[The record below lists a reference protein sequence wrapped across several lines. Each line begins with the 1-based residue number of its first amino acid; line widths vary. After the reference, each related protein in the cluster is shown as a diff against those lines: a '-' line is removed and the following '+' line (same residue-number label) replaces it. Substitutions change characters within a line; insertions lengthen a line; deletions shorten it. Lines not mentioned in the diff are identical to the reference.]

1 MPDWILDVS
10 TLNEYV
16 HRSLEADPMLRSLR
30 IRGEISNFRPTS
42 SGHWY
47 FTLKDDRS
55 RIACVMFRSS
65 AARMSFRPQD
75 GMAVIL
81 SGRVSLY
88 EATGAYQFYAESMRP
103 EGVGSLYQQFE
114 KLKAK
119 LDAEGLFDRSRKRPI
134 PYRPR
139 KIAVVTSRTGAVLH
153 DICRVSAGR
162 DPGVP
167 LVLLPVQVQGEGAA
181 EEIAAAIRRA
191 GRLPG
196 VDVIIAGRGGGSIE
210 DLWAFN
216 EEIVARAIADS
227 PIPVISAVGH
237 ETDVTIAD
245 FVADARAS
253 TPSNAAELAVP
264 DRDEMIAGLREMRRH
279 LSRGLRENLQAHRLR
294 LMRARAR
301 LTASRPELQLSEL
314 RQRVTQLRN
323 RIGLAAQERIATL
336 TPRQALAQ
344 VRLDAAIDGQLRQR
358 GGKVAQLRARLSA
371 LNPAG
376 VLERGYALVMD
387 GDRVLTSRAAAAR
400 ADRMTL
406 RFHDGTLHVINEE
419 KNDGNEEE
427 TDL

>member
-1 MPDWILDVS
+1 MPEWIFEVS

-16 HRSLEADPMLRSLR
+16 HRSLDADPMLRSVRL
-30 IRGEISNFRPTS
+30 RGEISNFRPTS

-55 RIACVMFRSS
+55 RISCVMFRSS
-65 AARMSFRPQD
+65 AVRMSFLPSD

-81 SGRVSLY
+81 AGRVSLY
-88 EATGAYQFYAESMRP
+88 EATGAYQFYADSMRP

-114 KLKAK
+114 ALKERLK
-119 LDAEGLFDRSRKRPI
+119 AEGLFDQSRKRPI

-153 DICRVSAGR
+153 DICRVSRER

-181 EEIAAAIRRA
+181 QEIAAAIRRA
-191 GRLPG
+191 GTLPG
-196 VDVIIAGRGGGSIE
+196 VDVIITGRGGGSLE

-216 EEIVARAIADS
+216 EEVVARAIAAS

-245 FVADARAS
+245 FAADRRAA
-253 TPSNAAELAVP
+253 TPSNAAEIAVP
-264 DRDEMIAGLREMRRH
+264 DREEIIAGLWEMRNH
-279 LSRGLRENLQAHRLR
+279 LFQSLRENLQRRKLR
-294 LMRARAR
+294 LMRARTR
-301 LTASRPELQLSEL
+301 LAAAGPEQQLSEL
-314 RQRVTQLRN
+314 RHRMLRL
-323 RIGLAAQERIATL
+323 RARMDGAIRERIAAL
-336 TPRQALAQ
+336 IPRQALARA
-344 VRLDAAIDGQLRQR
+344 RLDAAIDGQLYRRQEALSR
-358 GGKVAQLRARLSA
+358 MRARLSA

-387 GDRVLTSRAAAAR
+387 GDRVLTSRADAVR
-400 ADRMTL
+400 IDRMTL
-406 RFHDGTLHVINEE
+406 RFHDGSLHVIKEKDHGGKEE
-419 KNDGNEEE
+419 A
-427 TDL
+427 DL

>member
-1 MPDWILDVS
+1 MSDWILDVS

-16 HRSLEADPMLRSLR
+16 HRSLEADPMLRGLR
-30 IRGEISNFRPTS
+30 LRGELSNFRPTS

-55 RIACVMFRSS
+55 RISCVMFRSS
-65 AARMSFRPQD
+65 AARVTFRPQD

-81 SGRVSLY
+81 AGRVSLY
-88 EATGAYQFYAESMRP
+88 EATGAYQFYADSMRP

-114 KLKAK
+114 ALKAR
-119 LDAEGLFDRSRKRPI
+119 LAAEGLFDQSRKRPL

-153 DICRVSAGR
+153 DICRVSRER

-191 GRLPG
+191 GLLPG
-196 VDVIIAGRGGGSIE
+196 VDVIITGRGGGSIE

-216 EEIVARAIADS
+216 EEIVARAIANS

-245 FVADARAS
+245 FVADRRAA
-253 TPSNAAELAVP
+253 TPSNAAEIAVP
-264 DRDEMIAGLREMRRH
+264 DRNEIIAGLQEMRRH
-279 LSRGLRENLQAHRLR
+279 LLRSLRENLQRRRMR
-294 LMRARAR
+294 LMRAQAR
-301 LTASRPELQLSEL
+301 LSAAGPEQQLSSL
-314 RQRVTQLRN
+314 RQQAMRLHAQLDRAI
-323 RIGLAAQERIATL
+323 RDRIAAL

-344 VRLDAAIDGQLRQR
+344 ARLDAAVDRQLQSRQETIAR
-358 GGKVAQLRARLSA
+358 LRARLSA
-371 LNPAG
+371 LNPSG

-387 GDRVLTSRAAAAR
+387 GDRVLTTRAAAEKA
-400 ADRMTL
+400 ARMTL
-406 RFHDGTLHVINEE
+406 RFHDGALNVIKE
-419 KNDGNEEE
+419 KDHGGEEE
-427 TDL
+427 ADL

>member
-1 MPDWILDVS
+1 MPDMILDVS
-10 TLNEYV
+10 TLNDYV
-16 HRSLEADPMLRSLR
+16 RRSMESDPILRSLR
-30 IRGEISNFRPTS
+30 IRGEISNFRPNS

-47 FTLKDDRS
+47 FTLKDERS
-55 RIACVMFRSS
+55 RISCVMFRSS
-65 AARMSFRPQD
+65 AMRMSFRPQE

-103 EGVGSLYQQFE
+103 EGVGSLYRQFE
-114 KLKAK
+114 ALKAK
-119 LDAEGLFDRSRKRPI
+119 LAAEGLFDQGRKRPI

-153 DICRVSAGR
+153 DICRVAGAR

-191 GRLPG
+191 GLLPG
-196 VDVIIAGRGGGSIE
+196 VDVIITGRGGGSIE

-216 EEIVARAIADS
+216 EEIVARAIAAS

-245 FVADARAS
+245 FAADRRAA
-253 TPSNAAELAVP
+253 TPSNAAEIAVP
-264 DRDEMIAGLREMRRH
+264 DRAEIIAGLEEMRRH
-279 LSRGLRENLQAHRLR
+279 LSQAMRENLQSRSLR

-301 LTASRPELQLSEL
+301 LMAVRPEQQLSDL
-314 RQRVTQLRN
+314 RQRIIRLRT
-323 RIGLAAQERIATL
+323 RLGLAAQERIAAL
-336 TPRQALAQ
+336 TPRHAMAQ
-344 VRLDAAIDGQLRQR
+344 VRLEAALDGQLRQR
-358 GGKVAQLRARLSA
+358 LSAVAHLRARLTA
-371 LNPAG
+371 LNPSA

-387 GDRVLTSRAAAAR
+387 GDRVLTDRRSAAAI
-400 ADRMTL
+400 DRMTL
-406 RFHDGTLHVINEE
+406 RFHDGTLRVINEE
-419 KNDGNEEE
+419 KKHGDEEE
-427 TDL
+427 TNL

>member
-16 HRSLEADPMLRSLR
+16 HRSLDADPLLQNLRL
-30 IRGEISNFRPTS
+30 RGEISNFRPTS

-55 RIACVMFRSS
+55 RVSCVMFRSS
-65 AARMSFRPQD
+65 AMRMSFRPQD

-81 SGRVSLY
+81 AGRVSLY
-88 EATGAYQFYAESMRP
+88 EATGAYQFYADSMRP

-114 KLKAK
+114 ALKAR
-119 LDAEGLFDRSRKRPI
+119 LAAEGLFDQGRKREL

-167 LVLLPVQVQGEGAA
+167 LVLLPVQVQGESAA
-181 EEIAAAIRRA
+181 EEIAAAIRKA
-191 GRLPG
+191 GTLPE
-196 VDVIIAGRGGGSIE
+196 VDVIITGRGGGSLE

-227 PIPVISAVGH
+227 PVPVISAVGH
-237 ETDVTIAD
+237 ETDTTIAD
-245 FVADARAS
+245 FAADRRAS
-253 TPSNAAELAVP
+253 TPSNAAEIAVP
-264 DRDEMIAGLREMRRH
+264 DREEIIAGLREMRRH
-279 LSRGLRENLQAHRLR
+279 LTRSLMDTLQRR
-294 LMRARAR
+294 RVRIMRVRAR
-301 LTASRPELQLSEL
+301 LTETRPEQHLESLQ
-314 RQRVTQLRN
+314 RRVVALHARLD
-323 RIGLAAQERIATL
+323 RAARDKLASLA
-336 TPRQALAQ
+336 PRHALAQ

-358 GGKVAQLRARLSA
+358 QEAVGRMRTRLAA
-371 LNPAG
+371 LNPAQ

-387 GDRVLTSRAAAAR
+387 GDRVLTSRMAAAQAG
-400 ADRMTL
+400 RMTL
-406 RFHDGTLHVINEE
+406 RFHDGSLNVTKE
-419 KNDGNEEE
+419 KNHGGEKEA
-427 TDL
+427 DL